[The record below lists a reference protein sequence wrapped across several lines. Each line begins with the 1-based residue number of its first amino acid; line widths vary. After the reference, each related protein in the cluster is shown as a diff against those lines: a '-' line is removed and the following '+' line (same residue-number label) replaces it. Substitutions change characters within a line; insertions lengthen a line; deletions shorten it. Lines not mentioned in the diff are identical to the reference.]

1 MRIEP
6 VQEQQALQELQLQLQ
21 EPRLS
26 AQQLVSSTNIMLLS
40 VVVPTMP
47 KFRPHNSKGIDI

>member
-21 EPRLS
+21 ETRLS
-26 AQQLVSSTNIMLLS
+26 AQAQLVSSRKILL
-40 VVVPTMP
+40 
-47 KFRPHNSKGIDI
+47 

>member
-26 AQQLVSSTNIMLLS
+26 AQQFVLVQISAAD
-40 VVVPTMP
+40 P
-47 KFRPHNSKGIDI
+47 